1 MGNFFL
7 KVKMCDRSDTEVLE
21 INAKKII
28 LTVIKW
34 ISTIGVALVVIFA
47 LLIVGVKLLGW
58 DVYVVLSGSMEP
70 HIPTGSVIYTKDPDI
85 EGLQKGDIITFK
97 LAGGKVA
104 THRIDSVEGSG
115 QTLSFITKGDANDAV
130 DANPV
135 LPGNIIGEYV
145 AVIPYAGYIINYVQS
160 PSGIFVSIAVIALL
174 LILMLVPDIFMED
187 NKSKAKENAKEPL
200 EETPVF
206 EADTPHD
213 GAEAT
218 ATGGEEEKQE

>member
-1 MGNFFL
+1 MG
-7 KVKMCDRSDTEVLE
+7 VVL
-21 INAKKII
+21 
-28 LTVIKW
+28 
-34 ISTIGVALVVIFA
+34 VAVFA

-58 DVYVVLSGSMEP
+58 DVYVVQSGSMEP
-70 HIPTGSVIYTKDPDI
+70 QIPTGSVIYTKAPDI
-85 EGLQKGDIITFK
+85 ENLQKGDIITFK

-160 PSGIFVSIAVIALL
+160 PSGIFVSIAVIAFL
-174 LILMLVPDIFMED
+174 LILMLIPDIFMGD
-187 NKSKAKENAKEPL
+187 DKSKVKVSVEESAEEPNAP
-200 EETPVF
+200 EEDVLP
-206 EADTPHD
+206 DN
-213 GAEAT
+213 AEASKT
-218 ATGGEEEKQE
+218 SDEEEKQE

>member
-1 MGNFFL
+1 M
-7 KVKMCDRSDTEVLE
+7 K
-21 INAKKII
+21 INVKKII
-28 LTVIKW
+28 LTLIKW
-34 ISTIGVALVVIFA
+34 LSTVGVVLVAVFA

-58 DVYVVLSGSMEP
+58 DVYVVQSGSMEP
-70 HIPTGSVIYTKDPDI
+70 QIPTGSVIYTKAPDI
-85 EGLQKGDIITFK
+85 ENLQKGDIITFK

-160 PSGIFVSIAVIALL
+160 PSGIFVSIAVIAFL
-174 LILMLVPDIFMED
+174 LILMLIPDIFMGD
-187 NKSKAKENAKEPL
+187 DKSKVKVSVEESAEEPNAP
-200 EETPVF
+200 EEDVLP
-206 EADTPHD
+206 DN
-213 GAEAT
+213 AEASKT
-218 ATGGEEEKQE
+218 SDEEEKQE

>member
-1 MGNFFL
+1 M
-7 KVKMCDRSDTEVLE
+7 K
-21 INAKKII
+21 INVKKII
-28 LTVIKW
+28 LTLIKW
-34 ISTIGVALVVIFA
+34 LSTVGVVLVAVFA

-58 DVYVVLSGSMEP
+58 DVYVVQSGSMEP
-70 HIPTGSVIYTKDPDI
+70 QIPTGSVIYTKAPDI
-85 EGLQKGDIITFK
+85 ENLQKGDIITFK

-160 PSGIFVSIAVIALL
+160 PSGIFVSIAVIAFL
-174 LILMLVPDIFMED
+174 LILMLIPDIFMGD
-187 NKSKAKENAKEPL
+187 DKSKVKVSVEESTEEPNAP
-200 EETPVF
+200 EEDVLP
-206 EADTPHD
+206 DN
-213 GAEAT
+213 AEASKT
-218 ATGGEEEKQE
+218 SDEEEKQE

>member
-1 MGNFFL
+1 M
-7 KVKMCDRSDTEVLE
+7 K
-21 INAKKII
+21 INVKKII
-28 LTVIKW
+28 LTLIKW
-34 ISTIGVALVVIFA
+34 LSTVGVVLVAVFA

-58 DVYVVLSGSMEP
+58 DVYVVQSGSMEP
-70 HIPTGSVIYTKDPDI
+70 QIPTGSVIYTKAPDI
-85 EGLQKGDIITFK
+85 ENLQKGDIITFK

-160 PSGIFVSIAVIALL
+160 PSGIFVSIAVIAFL
-174 LILMLVPDIFMED
+174 LILMLIPDIFMGD
-187 NKSKAKENAKEPL
+187 DKSKVKVSVEESTEEPNAP
-200 EETPVF
+200 EEVVLP
-206 EADTPHD
+206 DN
-213 GAEAT
+213 AEASKT
-218 ATGGEEEKQE
+218 SDEEEKQE